1 MMMTSLPSG
10 DTMYRALSERD
21 ASFDGVFFAA
31 IRTTGIFCRP
41 TCSAKKPLREN
52 VEFYPTTRNALV
64 AGYRPCLRYHPI
76 EPGEEAPAWI
86 ESLMARV
93 EEDTSRRCKD
103 ADLRAVD

>member
-1 MMMTSLPSG
+1 MEPPENGSKFTDMMTSLPSG

-52 VEFYPTTRNALV
+52 VWRRRHMNTP
-64 AGYRPCLRYHPI
+64 P
-76 EPGEEAPAWI
+76 PAERCAKI
-86 ESLMARV
+86 RESR
-93 EEDTSRRCKD
+93 T
-103 ADLRAVD
+103 